1 MTKNLFHHCAER
13 RFAAVACVALAFVQ
27 AVSAEIAVKSGERI
41 AFLGDS
47 ITEGGW
53 GNPLGYVRLV
63 MAGLEANGVKA
74 EAVPA
79 GISGHKSDNMLARLE
94 RDVISKK
101 PQWMTLS
108 CGVNDVWHGKNGV
121 ALDEAALAAGDY
133 GPGGAARGTF
143 KKNIAEIVDKA
154 EAAGIQVVLLTAT
167 VIQEKLDNAENAKL
181 APYNDYLRMLAREKK
196 LRLADLNAMFQE
208 RITAENKPT
217 QKVLTSDGVHMAREG
232 DRLMATGVLQALGL
246 DAAQLKTAQDAWAK
260 LEEAAKKAAAAKEA
274 AAKLRSQA
282 FLTVESAGQD
292 YADQGEYANDWGGA
306 QVIALGDDKFRVV
319 IHRGGLPGAGWDQSP
334 KTEVEGRR
342 NGAAILFTNV
352 SNGWTYSIAQGVFTT
367 KTANGDLYEMKE
379 VSRTSPTLG
388 AKPPAGADI
397 LFDGTNTDAWRN
409 GQMDDRHF
417 LRCGTKSKALFT
429 NFTLHLEFLLPFKPY
444 GRGQDRGNS
453 GVYFQDRYEVQVLD
467 SFGLKGENNECGGI
481 YTKHKPAVNMCFPP
495 LVWQTYDVEFE
506 AAQFD
511 DAGNKTKNAVMTVKH
526 NGVLIHDKAE
536 VDGTTTASG
545 INTVTPIGGP
555 IQLQDHGNPIYYRN
569 IWAVRR

>member
-1 MTKNLFHHCAER
+1 M
-13 RFAAVACVALAFVQ
+13 
-27 AVSAEIAVKSGERI
+27 KSGEKI

-47 ITEGGW
+47 ITQGGW

-79 GISGHKSDNMLARLE
+79 GISGHKSDNMLARLDK
-94 RDVISKK
+94 DVLAKK

-121 ALDEAALAAGDY
+121 ALDDAALAAGDF
-133 GPGGAARGTF
+133 GPAGAARGTY
-143 KKNIAEIVDKA
+143 KKNIAEIVERA
-154 EAAGIQVVLLTAT
+154 EAAGIKVVLLTAT
-167 VIQEKLDNAENAKL
+167 VIHENLDNAENAKL
-181 APYNDYLRMLAREKK
+181 APYNDYLRTLAREKK
-196 LRLADLNAMFQE
+196 LRLADLNAMCQE
-208 RITAENKPT
+208 RIKAENKPK
-217 QKVLTSDGVHMAREG
+217 QKVLTSDGVHMAIEG
-232 DRLMATGVLQALGL
+232 DKLMATGVLMALGL
-246 DAAQLKTAQDAWAK
+246 GATELKTAQAAWAK
-260 LEEAAKKAAAAKEA
+260 LEATVKEAAAKKAAAKP
-274 AAKLRSQA
+274 KPQA

-319 IHRGGLPGAGWDQSP
+319 IHKGGLPGAGWDKSA

-342 NGAAILFTNV
+342 NGGAILFTNA
-352 SNGWTYSIAQGVFTT
+352 SNGWTYSIARGLLTT
-367 KTANGDLYEMKE
+367 KTDQGDVYEMKK

-388 AKPPAGADI
+388 AKPPAGAEV
-397 LFDGTNTDAWRN
+397 LFDGTTAEAWRN
-409 GQMDDRHF
+409 GKVDDRRF
-417 LRCGTKSKALFT
+417 LQSGTTSKAIFT
-429 NFTLHLEFLLPFKPY
+429 NFSLHLEFLLPFKPH

-506 AAQFD
+506 AATFD
-511 DAGNKTKNAVMTVKH
+511 DAGKKISNAVMTVKH

-536 VDGTTTASG
+536 VDGTTTSSG

-569 IWAVRR
+569 IWAVRK